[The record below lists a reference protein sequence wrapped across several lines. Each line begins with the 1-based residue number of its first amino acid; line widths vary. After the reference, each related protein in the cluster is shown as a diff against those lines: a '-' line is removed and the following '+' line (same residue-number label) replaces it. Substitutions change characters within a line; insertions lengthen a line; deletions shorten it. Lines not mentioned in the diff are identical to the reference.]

1 MKKFSPL
8 LLGLIVS
15 LIANALLAG
24 LLIGGLLGKP
34 KHGHRSPGRGDPD
47 FAIARGI
54 QSVVPESERGEIR
67 SAFMAAFEESRQ
79 LIDEKREAQR
89 RLSAAL
95 VAEPFSQSDVDEAF
109 ADVRMADLVLKER
122 FQATLSQELAKME
135 PEQRVALGEWLQ
147 QVERRSGRFRGR
159 RGDGERGWRRPPPP
173 EDGPP
178 PPPDP

>member
-34 KHGHRSPGRGDPD
+34 RHGDRGPGRGDPD

-54 QSVVPESERGEIR
+54 QSVVPESERDEIR
-67 SAFMAAFEESRQ
+67 SAFMTAFGESRE

-89 RLSAAL
+89 RLSEAL
-95 VAEPFSQSDVDEAF
+95 VAEPFSQSDVDQAF
-109 ADVRMADLVLKER
+109 ADIRMADLVLKER
-122 FQATLSQELAKME
+122 FQATLSDELAKIDPAE
-135 PEQRVALGEWLQ
+135 RRALGEWLR
-147 QVERRSGRFRGR
+147 QVEERRGRFHGR
-159 RGDGERGWRRPPPP
+159 RGDGERGWRRRPPD
-173 EDGPP
+173 EGPP
-178 PPPDP
+178 PQPEP